1 MISGRGGGGCEW
13 TARRRYITS
22 LISQSYI
29 GVIDFLP
36 SSLNLGIVKSSH
48 RSAAPTA
55 SRDQILEALRWQ
67 TRTVDELADGM
78 GLTRNGVR
86 AQLLRLESDGLVV
99 RSGLRHA
106 GTVGKPPA
114 LYALTLKA
122 ERGSPIAYPAALTA
136 IIETLRAGL
145 APEAFRTVLTT
156 AGERLSVPG
165 PGQTAAGVLESL
177 GATVKSATTA
187 SGGTRVEGAS
197 CPLAATVSQE
207 PVTCELVRSL
217 LAKSL
222 NRSVEMR
229 CHHGDRP
236 RCCFEIAP
244 PSLAARGA

>member
-1 MISGRGGGGCEW
+1 M
-13 TARRRYITS
+13 
-22 LISQSYI
+22 
-29 GVIDFLP
+29 
-36 SSLNLGIVKSSH
+36 KSPR
-48 RSAAPTA
+48 RSATPTA

-67 TRTVDELADGM
+67 AVTVDELADGI
-78 GLTRNGVR
+78 GLTPNGVR
-86 AQLLRLESDGLVV
+86 AQLLRLERDGLVV

-106 GTVGKPPA
+106 GAVGKPPA

-136 IIETLRAGL
+136 LIATLRAGL
-145 APEAFRTVLTT
+145 APEAFQILLTT

-165 PGQTAAGVLESL
+165 PWQTAAGLLESL

-197 CPLAATVSQE
+197 CPLAASVSQE

-222 NRSVEMR
+222 NRAVEMQ

-244 PSLAARGA
+244 PSLAPRGA